1 MALTPLDPDRL
12 LRRCDPATL
21 SFSTTAELDGFP
33 DAAVQTRAL
42 EAIRFGVEMPSD
54 GYNLFVMG
62 PTGVGKHTL
71 THRVLQAKA
80 QNDPIPPD
88 WCYVHNFKEP
98 HAPCAITFPPGRG
111 TQFRDDMQRLVE
123 DLQGSI
129 TAAFESEDYQRRIQE
144 LEEAFKERQEQMFE
158 KLAAEAVE
166 QGIRLLRTPAG
177 FVFAPIKNG
186 EVVGPDEFAQLPA
199 EEQDAIKH
207 KIESFQGRMQ
217 ELMRSMLQW
226 AKESREKVRQLNRDV
241 ALTAVGHLIDELKA
255 RHAEHARVI
264 EYLDAVQADVL
275 DNLAQ
280 FRRSA
285 PEGAGPVL
293 LTGGTA
299 EGGPADRYAVNVIVA
314 HGAAQGA
321 PVVTENHPSY
331 QNLVGRVEQRAQ
343 MGMLVTDF
351 TLIKPGA
358 LHRANGGYLLL
369 DARKVLM
376 QPFAWEALKMSLE
389 AGEIRIESLG
399 QMLSLV
405 STVSLE
411 PEHIPLDAKVVLVG
425 DRFIYYL
432 LQSLDPDFKKLFKVS
447 ADFEER
453 IDRDAENDALYA
465 RLIASIVRRH
475 ELRDLDRDA
484 VARVIEEGARMLG
497 DAEKLTTQVGDIAD
511 LLREA
516 SFWAEKA
523 GRDTV
528 SAEDVERAIEMKERR
543 VDRVRRRIQEEI
555 RRDTILIDTEGE
567 RVAQINGLSVL
578 DLGDFRFGQPNRIT
592 ASVRAGRGGVV
603 DIEREVKLG
612 GPFHS
617 KGVLILSSLLAS
629 RYAKEKPLSL
639 SASLVFEQSYGQV
652 EGDSASVA
660 ETCALLSALAEVPI
674 KQSIAVT
681 GSINQHGDVQPIGG
695 VNEKIEGFFDVCMQR
710 GSNGSQG
717 VVIPDSNVKHLMLR
731 RDVVAAAEA
740 GRFAVYAVKTI
751 DEAVE
756 ILTGVP
762 AGIADAS
769 GRYPDG
775 TLNARVQRRLESL
788 YEKRKELA
796 AAQRE
801 DGDGVT
807 KHETDSDAQ

>member
-1 MALTPLDPDRL
+1 MAAMPLNPERL
-12 LRRCDPATL
+12 LRRCDPKTL
-21 SFSTTAELDGFP
+21 PFETTAQLDDFA

-42 EAIRFGVEMPSD
+42 DAIRFGVEMPSD

-71 THRVLQAKA
+71 TQRLLQEKA
-80 QNDPIPPD
+80 NNDPVPSD

-98 HAPCAITFPPGRG
+98 HAPCAIALSPGQG
-111 TQFRDDMQRLVE
+111 TQFRDDMQGLVE
-123 DLQGSI
+123 DLQGAI
-129 TAAFESEDYQRRIQE
+129 TAAFESEDYQRRLQE
-144 LEEAFKERQEQMFE
+144 LEEAFKERQETMFE
-158 KLAAEAVE
+158 KLAAEAAE

-186 EVVGPDEFAQLPA
+186 EVLGPDEFARLPA
-199 EEQDAIKH
+199 EEQEGIKH
-207 KIESFQGRMQ
+207 KIEAFQGRMQ
-217 ELMRSMLQW
+217 ELMRGMLQS

-241 ALTAVGHLIDELKA
+241 ALAAVGHLIDELKA
-255 RHAEHARVI
+255 KYSEHSRLT
-264 EYLDAVQADVL
+264 EYFEAVRADVL

-280 FRRSA
+280 FRRAGSEA
-285 PEGAGPVL
+285 PAPAVFGGGAIEQAPV
-293 LTGGTA
+293 
-299 EGGPADRYAVNVIVA
+299 DRYAVNVIVD
-314 HGAAQGA
+314 HGAAEGA

-331 QNLVGRVEQRAQ
+331 QNLVGRIEQRAQ

-369 DARKVLM
+369 DARKVLL

-411 PEHIPLDAKVVLVG
+411 PEHIPLEAKVVLVG
-425 DRFIYYL
+425 DRFLYYL
-432 LQSLDPDFKKLFKVS
+432 LHSLDPDFKKLFKVS

-453 IDRDAENDALYA
+453 IDRDTGNDGLYA
-465 RLIASIVRRH
+465 RLIASIARRH
-475 ELRDLDRDA
+475 ELRHLDRGA
-484 VARVIEEGARMLG
+484 VARVIEEGARRLG
-497 DAEKLTTQVGDIAD
+497 DAEKLSTQVGDIAD

-516 SFWAEKA
+516 SFWAGKG
-523 GRDTV
+523 GREIV
-528 SAEDVERAIEMKERR
+528 SAEDVEQAIEMKQRR
-543 VDRVRRRIQEEI
+543 VDRVRRRVQEEI
-555 RRDTILIDTEGE
+555 QRDTILIDTEGE

-578 DLGDFRFGQPNRIT
+578 DLGEFRFGQPSRIT
-592 ASVRAGRGGVV
+592 ATARAGRGGIV

-652 EGDSASVA
+652 DGDSASVA
-660 ETCALLSALAEVPI
+660 ETCALLSALSELPI
-674 KQSIAVT
+674 KQCMAVT

-695 VNEKIEGFFDVCMQR
+695 VNEKIEGFFDVCAQR
-710 GSNGSQG
+710 GLNGSHG
-717 VVIPDSNVKHLMLR
+717 VVIPESNVKHLMLR
-731 RDVVAAAEA
+731 HDIVAAAEA
-740 GRFAVYAVKTI
+740 GRFSVYAVKTI
-751 DEAVE
+751 DEAIE
-756 ILTGVP
+756 ILTDVP

-769 GRYPDG
+769 GRYPEG
-775 TLNARVQRRLESL
+775 TLNARVQHRLEAL
-788 YEKRKELA
+788 YEKQRELA
-796 AAQRE
+796 AERRA
-801 DGDGVT
+801 GDGVT
-807 KHETDSDAQ
+807 KHEADSDPE